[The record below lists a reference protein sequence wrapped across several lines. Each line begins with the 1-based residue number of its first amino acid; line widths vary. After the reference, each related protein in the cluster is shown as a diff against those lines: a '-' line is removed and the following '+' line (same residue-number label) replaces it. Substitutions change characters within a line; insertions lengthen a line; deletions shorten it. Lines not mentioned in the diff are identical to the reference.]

1 MNKIIAAMVAILLFI
16 PSVSING
23 NRISLKESKGN
34 GEGIIYVGGNG
45 ENNYTTIQEAIDA
58 ASNGYTIYVYPGNY
72 NESVVINK
80 SISLIGIEK
89 EGERPIIDGGGN
101 RTAVNIIADGCVI
114 KNFKIVNHGN
124 FGEDKPG
131 FGIRVTYSNHNQIVN
146 NTIICDFTPLF
157 MRNSSF
163 NLISGNTIT
172 GGNWVALHLFVY
184 CYNNTIIYNNISHN
198 PYAIGID
205 FGDSNNTVAWNIIT
219 HNYHGIDFIGSNNNI
234 SHNIISYNRQCG
246 IMFSDGSH
254 NKILYNEICHNGQEG
269 MTVADTSYNIIAHN
283 NISSNG
289 WSGIVLK
296 SAYSSPLI
304 TYGNIIYR
312 NMIAYNKD
320 KGVYLLGSGSNNS
333 IVENNIVENG
343 INARFSFYRH
353 SYEGHPYE
361 NTWDRN
367 YWSDWRFSLPKPIFG
382 RIWEPFRH
390 KWVVFDFNPAMEPY
404 EI

>member
-1 MNKIIAAMVAILLFI
+1 MNKTIAAMVAILLFI
-16 PSVSING
+16 PFASING
-23 NRISLKESKGN
+23 NKISLKESKGN

-45 ENNYTTIQEAIDA
+45 EGNYTTIQEAIDA

-72 NESVVINK
+72 NESIVINK

-101 RTAVNIIADGCVI
+101 RTAVNITADGCKI
-114 KNFKIVNHGN
+114 KNFKIIN
-124 FGEDKPG
+124 FGDFSDWPPSEWGMSIEINSRNNLVENNIIQCNWD
-131 FGIRVTYSNHNQIVN
+131 GIRMSSPNNMIVN
-146 NTIICDFTPLF
+146 NTI
-157 MRNSSF
+157 SKAWW
-163 NLISGNTIT
+163 T
-172 GGNWVALHLFVY
+172 GIVCWEG
-184 CYNNTIIYNNISHN
+184 NNTIIYNNISHN
-198 PYAIGID
+198 PYAIGVD
-205 FGDSNNTVAWNIIT
+205 PGGSNNTVAWNIIT
-219 HNYHGIDFIGSNNNI
+219 HNYHGIDFIESNNNI
-234 SHNIISYNRQCG
+234 SHNIISYNRQGG
-246 IMFSDGSH
+246 IMFSHGSH

-269 MTVADTSYNIIAHN
+269 LIAADTSYNIIAHN

-289 WSGIVLK
+289 RSGIVLK